1 MKPSY
6 VRYSLLKSIDFMAQN
21 LDQFV
26 KRPGADFVRNRKCPF
41 STLLLFLLQM
51 EAHSLDKEIR
61 NYFPK
66 PASRITKSGLI
77 QQRQKLNDSAL
88 PFLFSELNRRIP
100 LKRKYKNHFV
110 FGVDGSATNIP
121 FLGSDSS
128 TQIPSNTPNVNYAQN
143 HINVVFDVMNCRFL
157 DVLIQPGSEK
167 NEREA
172 FLTFLSRFSEPEN
185 SIFVADRG
193 YASINVLAHLSQSGH
208 SFLFRMKTPDTKPN
222 FLSRFTLPDDTEF
235 DIPLEFTITRSQKKV
250 YKEDPSHYVCL
261 RCDRRFDFIEPG
273 DTKSLLRLAFRLVK
287 IQLSEDNSEYL
298 ITNLS
303 PEEFSRADLKELYR
317 LRWGVE
323 TAFRSLK
330 YHAALTSFHSVRR
343 DFIMQEIYARII
355 LYNFTTMIMNC
366 IPVTQKEGKV
376 KKVSFSNAVD
386 ICRDFI
392 SHRIINEEIKEILC
406 RYLTEVRPGRTFERK
421 IRSKRVVPMT
431 YRP

>member
-1 MKPSY
+1 
-6 VRYSLLKSIDFMAQN
+6 LKSIDFMAQN

-61 NYFPK
+61 NFFPK

-77 QQRQKLNDSAL
+77 QQRQKLNDKAL
-88 PFLFSELNRRIP
+88 PFLFSELNRRVP
-100 LKRKYKNHFV
+100 LKKKYKNHFV

-172 FLTFLSRFSEPEN
+172 FLTILSRFSEPDK

-208 SFLFRMKTPDTKPN
+208 SFLFRMKTPDTK
-222 FLSRFTLPDDTEF
+222 
-235 DIPLEFTITRSQKKV
+235 V
-250 YKEDPSHYVCL
+250 
-261 RCDRRFDFIEPG
+261 
-273 DTKSLLRLAFRLVK
+273 SLLVRGEECGFVGGIEGEPAF
-287 IQLSEDNSEYL
+287 IQHHQELRDQ
-298 ITNLS
+298 
-303 PEEFSRADLKELYR
+303 FRDLE
-317 LRWGVE
+317 V
-323 TAFRSLK
+323 
-330 YHAALTSFHSVRR
+330 AL
-343 DFIMQEIYARII
+343 
-355 LYNFTTMIMNC
+355 
-366 IPVTQKEGKV
+366 
-376 KKVSFSNAVD
+376 
-386 ICRDFI
+386 
-392 SHRIINEEIKEILC
+392 
-406 RYLTEVRPGRTFERK
+406 
-421 IRSKRVVPMT
+421 
-431 YRP
+431 